1 MIPTLGECELF
12 YLNVGQE
19 NYFKSY
25 KSCVRTVCSMSQ
37 EDVQRAII
45 SIQRQRTK
53 RISALSNEAWREE
66 LKQWS
71 SKQMAWLKL
80 NSKTRR
86 FDAESDVEENEQE
99 RAELDGDS
107 SDDDDLS
114 IETPRKQRRSGTS
127 SSSHRVRTS
136 APVSVLSSTYQAG
149 TSTTVS
155 SLTHNSA
162 QAPVPAATHT
172 STAPHHTAPAA
183 THTSTAPHH
192 TAPVATHTSTAPHLT
207 APVATHTSTDPRLTA
222 PVATH
227 TSTAPRLTAPVA
239 THTST
244 DPRHTAPV
252 SMSSS
257 SSSSSSTLAPAGH
270 FEQDYEYENNDNYDS
285 KYDSNYDRSYPS
297 PGPLSGL
304 ETLAEQAAQEHPRPV
319 PSASSSSSHRAP
331 SATGTAGG
339 NQALYTRLDQWQKAY
354 DTDFCDPSASLDIR
368 RQPKAAYYHT
378 LSTAALA
385 AQLPQNST
393 SLQRLHKPTVSLY
406 QPNARDYSYYISY
419 EDTDNKGF
427 GRLFMRIDIE
437 SGAATGYLG
446 RWAFDP
452 LHAEYN
458 LVRAVFDLATW
469 EMLRFQQL
477 LHMMHFFFTY
487 QSVTKSDISQLLVI
501 AVDPH
506 SSAET
511 SSFFKEVVNGGLPF
525 ERPNIV
531 YKQSKEPVLRVN
543 EDTFD
548 RLVQRYLF
556 LYRDYHRKGADFLP
570 KALTIAERAPILPT
584 LTSKHTH
591 PIQSNTSKG

>member
-192 TAPVATHTSTAPHLT
+192 TAPVATHTSTAPH
-207 APVATHTSTDPRLTA
+207 
-222 PVATH
+222 
-227 TSTAPRLTAPVA
+227 LTAPVA